1 MIFND
6 DHNGRAMYARSLEL
20 EGQAVSMVK
29 QYGFFLP
36 APAKD
41 LFRKLALFLNWHN
54 LTKELK

>member
-6 DHNGRAMYARSLEL
+6 DHHGRAMYARSVEL
-20 EGQAVSMVK
+20 EGQAVAMVK
-29 QYGFFLP
+29 KYGLFLP

-41 LFRKLALFLNWHN
+41 FFRKLAIFLNWHH